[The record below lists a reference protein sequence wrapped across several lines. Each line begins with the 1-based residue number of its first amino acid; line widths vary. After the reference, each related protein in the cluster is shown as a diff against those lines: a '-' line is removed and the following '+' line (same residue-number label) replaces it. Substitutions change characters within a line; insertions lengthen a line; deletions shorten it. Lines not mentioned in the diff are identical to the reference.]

1 MAESRRN
8 PEIWKATIFC
18 GQVAASLLLWLID
31 RYNYSDPRLVSG
43 FYTFLALAIIYLIF
57 KIGLEHALV
66 RRIRDAKTKY
76 SVKKALSIVYILIFV
91 AILIQIWV
99 TNSQALLVSY
109 GLIAAGIAVAL
120 QDFFKNFVG
129 GFVIFLTGVY
139 RVGDRIEVDESYGD
153 VIDIG
158 LSYTTMLEIRGWVNG
173 DQATGRLT
181 IIPNGYVLS
190 KPVNNYSKDHSFL
203 WDEISI
209 PVTYDSDW
217 KWATEK
223 LLSVV
228 KEETAAV
235 AAKAEVQMASIMEKY
250 YMSKRAV
257 EPTVF
262 VNVTDNWI
270 LLSYRYITDYRDRR
284 ALRSRLSE
292 HILDM
297 IESSGGRV
305 KVSSETLT
313 VSGSQE
319 VAPKKPGGRK

>member
-1 MAESRRN
+1 MDDSRRN

-18 GQVAASLLLWLID
+18 GQVAVGFLLWLVD
-31 RYNYSDPRLVSG
+31 RYYYSDAHLVSG

-57 KIGLEHALV
+57 KIGLEHVLV

-99 TNSQALLVSY
+99 TNNQALLVSY
-109 GLIAAGIAVAL
+109 GLIAAGIAVSL

-139 RVGDRIEVDESYGD
+139 RVGDRIEIDDKYGD

-217 KWATEK
+217 KWAAEK
-223 LLSVV
+223 LLSIV

-235 AAKAEVQMASIMEKY
+235 TAKAEVQMASIMEKY

-262 VNVTDNWI
+262 VSVTDNWI
-270 LLSYRYITDYRDRR
+270 LLSFRYITDYRDRR
-284 ALRSRLSE
+284 ALRSKLAG

-319 VAPKKPGGRK
+319 AAPKKPKGRK